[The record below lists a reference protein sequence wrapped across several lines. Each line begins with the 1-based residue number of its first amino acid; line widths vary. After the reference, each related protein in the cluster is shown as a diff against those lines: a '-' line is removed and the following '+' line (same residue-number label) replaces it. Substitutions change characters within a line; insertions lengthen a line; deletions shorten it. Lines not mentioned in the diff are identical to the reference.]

1 MLEALAKDQFVDA
14 VHDDDIRLRI
24 AQSRPTTLRQALEI
38 ALELESFVLAN
49 KRRSRYVREVRID
62 EPPYGSTSQV
72 GPWNGVLDLLVNM
85 YSNEEEVREL
95 QSHPQRN
102 VGHVVEI
109 TFREIVLITSR
120 KGEIADET
128 GMTTFGI
135 LEVTP
140 AREDRIT
147 VVVVWRI
154 SAKGTIRLQAMDV
167 IKTQVIRET
176 GVSWI
181 SQRSGSSNK
190 R

>member
-1 MLEALAKDQFVDA
+1 
-14 VHDDDIRLRI
+14 
-24 AQSRPTTLRQALEI
+24 
-38 ALELESFVLAN
+38 
-49 KRRSRYVREVRID
+49 
-62 EPPYGSTSQV
+62 
-72 GPWNGVLDLLVNM
+72 M

-95 QSHPQRN
+95 QRHPQRN

-135 LEVTP
+135 LGVTP

-147 VVVVWRI
+147 VVAARRI
-154 SAKGTIRLQAMDV
+154 SAGGTIRLQAIEV
-167 IKTQVIRET
+167 IKTQVIREM

-181 SQRSGSSNK
+181 SQRSGSSN
-190 R
+190 RR